1 MIDKKRLKK
10 SIFVLTLIVIIIVAI
25 ILIRQTLAR
34 YETSA
39 TSDKDVDV
47 AFWVIKDDFKSEK
60 VLIKDIYPSDKSFD
74 YTFSVSNFQ
83 KDDDG
88 KIKKRAETDL
98 EYTLV
103 LTMTTNLPLDYQ
115 IEKNGTNLNINE
127 ELITDDDGTYYK
139 KIQLGTSQM
148 SHGTDATDNYRIKV
162 MFPKENNTNLE
173 YADLIEY
180 VKLDLKALQIID

>member
-1 MIDKKRLKK
+1 
-10 SIFVLTLIVIIIVAI
+10 
-25 ILIRQTLAR
+25 
-34 YETSA
+34 
-39 TSDKDVDV
+39 
-47 AFWVIKDDFKSEK
+47 
-60 VLIKDIYPSDKSFD
+60 
-74 YTFSVSNFQ
+74 
-83 KDDDG
+83 
-88 KIKKRAETDL
+88 
-98 EYTLV
+98 
-103 LTMTTNLPLDYQ
+103 MTTNLPLDYQ

>member
-39 TSDKDVDV
+39 SSDKDVDV